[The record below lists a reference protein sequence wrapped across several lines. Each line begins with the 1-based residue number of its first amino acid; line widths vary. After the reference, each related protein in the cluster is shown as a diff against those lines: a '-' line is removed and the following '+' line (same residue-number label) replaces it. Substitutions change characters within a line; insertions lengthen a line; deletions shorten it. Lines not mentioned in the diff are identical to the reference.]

1 MPDQIYNNIP
11 DFRTLLKNQGY
22 SLVGNHSAVK
32 TCLWLKRSIKDEG
45 ACYKSRFYGIKSHC
59 CIQMTPT
66 LLCNQK
72 CIHCWRPTEI
82 EVPAPEEW
90 DSPVEIM
97 GSSIYA
103 QRKLIS
109 GFGGSAPRERWME
122 ANKPEHAAISL
133 SGEPTLYP
141 YLPELIDEFT
151 KEGITTFVVTN
162 GTRPEMITRI
172 RPTQLYL
179 SLDAPDKN
187 TYLEVCNPESPE
199 LWENI
204 KKSLSNLYSKD
215 VRTVVRIT
223 LIKGVNMYN
232 PEGFAELI
240 NTAKPDFVEIKAY
253 MHLGFSR
260 GRLSR
265 ESMPSHDEVYAFA
278 SKIADYLDYEVAD
291 NVEISRVVLLSRPLE
306 PLPGQS

>member
-1 MPDQIYNNIP
+1 MSNQIHNIP
-11 DFRTLLKNQGY
+11 DFRTLLTKQGY

-32 TCLWLKRSIKDEG
+32 TCLWLKRSIKGEG

-72 CIHCWRPTEI
+72 CIHCWRPTEVKI
-82 EVPAPEEW
+82 PAPDKW

-109 GFGGSAPRERWME
+109 GFGGSAPREFWME
-122 ANKPEHAAISL
+122 ANNPRHVAISL

-151 KEGITTFVVTN
+151 KNDITTFVVTN
-162 GTRPEMITRI
+162 GTNPEMIKKI
-172 RPTQLYL
+172 NPTQLYI
-179 SLDAPDKN
+179 SLDASDKE
-187 TYLEVCNPESPE
+187 TYMTVCNPRSPE
-199 LWENI
+199 LWEKI
-204 KKSLSNLYSKD
+204 KESLFNLYDKD
-215 VRTVVRIT
+215 IRTVVRIT
-223 LIKGVNMYN
+223 LIKGVNMFD
-232 PEGFAELI
+232 PEGFAGLI
-240 NTAKPDFVEIKAY
+240 DTAKPDFVEIKAY

-265 ESMPSHDEVYAFA
+265 ESMPSHEEVMVFA
-278 SKIADYLDYEVAD
+278 DDIADYLGYRVVDE
-291 NVEISRVVLLSRPLE
+291 VEISRVVLLSKSPESLS
-306 PLPGQS
+306 GQS